1 MNVKQRTVGEL
12 MSRELITIAAC
23 ETLRVAATL
32 MHAHHIHC
40 LLIKPDRPRAAVG
53 IITGKDI
60 VQVLCDAEPALLD
73 QLTVADAMSTPAVS
87 VQKEFL
93 IGDAIKLMRSSG
105 VRSVPVLDG
114 VQLVGLLSFSDV
126 LRAAVEARGSAPEQD
141 AES

>member
-12 MSRELITIAAC
+12 MSRELITIAAS
-23 ETLRVAATL
+23 ETLRSAAAL

-40 LLIKPDRPRAAVG
+40 LLVKPDAPRVAVG

-60 VQVLCDAEPALLD
+60 VQVLCEAEPALLD

-93 IGDAIKLMRSSG
+93 VGDAIKLMRGSG

-126 LRAAVEARGSAPEQD
+126 LRAAVEAPGSAREQD
-141 AES
+141 LES